1 MPAARTLQT
10 GVITSV
16 TSQWLAKVSIYRT
29 EPNLKRRFMWC
40 YLFCL
45 RNLLGPAL
53 RRRLQGSRITGTVIV
68 FIMTVHLQTHTQ
80 IQKKHSVIG
89 TYQLCPLCPHDP
101 HSLSSQGRGSAV
113 TLKKGKRSVS
123 EPFKFY
129 PFFSLLKKHFKKRE
143 HTPPFPLVFLKTLWS
158 KKEKQHSP

>member
-10 GVITSV
+10 GVITSA
-16 TSQWLAKVSIYRT
+16 TSQWLAKASIYRT
-29 EPNLKRRFMWC
+29 EPNLKRRFMWR

-53 RRRLQGSRITGTVIV
+53 RRRLQESRITGTVIV
-68 FIMTVHLQTHTQ
+68 FIMTAG
-80 IQKKHSVIG
+80 KHKYRKNTVIG

-101 HSLSSQGRGSAV
+101 HSLSSPGRGSAV

-129 PFFSLLKKHFKKRE
+129 PFFSLLKKCFKRIKENIPLHFHWSSWKPCEAKRRN
-143 HTPPFPLVFLKTLWS
+143 TQPLN
-158 KKEKQHSP
+158 